1 MPIYEYACSGCGH
14 EFEALVRSSTVPEC
28 PQCHSQNLNKLLS
41 VFAKPG
47 DLTNAIRMPASPCG
61 SCESP
66 GSHGGCPFSGAL
78 S

>member
-14 EFEALVRSSTVPEC
+14 EFEALIRSSTVPEC
-28 PQCHSQNLNKLLS
+28 PQCHSHDLNKLLS

-47 DLTNAIRMPASPCG
+47 DSSNAIRMPANPCG

>member
-28 PQCHSQNLNKLLS
+28 PQCHSHDLNKLLS

-47 DLTNAIRMPASPCG
+47 DSTSDIRMPASPCG